1 MLPNYGDAVTLE
13 NEEILDEGG
22 SSYQSTT
29 RINAITDRTCGCENN
44 QWNGA
49 EMYYYYHKHML
60 CANGTAAVGDACTS
74 DGAYLCA
81 SCDTD
86 HTLTG
91 RFGGLQCI
99 ANATCDFRPDCSAG
113 YTNLGSD
120 ITCGGL
126 ESVMQQ
132 NVVT

>member
-1 MLPNYGDAVTLE
+1 MGGIGKQVYLQYGSLELDLSNIPNSGDAVTLE

-49 EMYYYYHKHML
+49 ECTTTTINTCV

-99 ANATCDFRPDCSAG
+99 CKCYMRF
-113 YTNLGSD
+113 
-120 ITCGGL
+120 
-126 ESVMQQ
+126 
-132 NVVT
+132 